1 MASMPRVLVL
11 HTGGTLMMGRESPDA
26 GAPLTPDVYGRDLAV
41 ELPSLVRIADLETRI
56 LFSMD
61 SGDLQPADWLAIA
74 KEVHAAAE
82 DPSIDGIVIVHGT
95 DTMAYTASALG
106 LLLGPIPKPV
116 VLTGAQR
123 PLTFART
130 DARENL
136 IDAVLVATL
145 PVPEV
150 TIAFASRAL
159 RGVRATKRDAWAFDA
174 FDSPNCP
181 PLVELGLGVDV
192 AKHVRPAGP
201 LAPFDARLDPRVLAV
216 RVFPGIDPS
225 LVKGA
230 VRAGVRG
237 LVLEAYGTGNLPH
250 LGSSLI
256 PALEEARARG
266 VPVLVVS
273 QCLRGFVDMTA
284 YAGGA
289 QAKAAGAISGGDM
302 TVEAAIAKL
311 MIGLGRYSDP
321 AALRAWL
328 EDDVSGERTSASR

>member
-1 MASMPRVLVL
+1 MPKVLVL
-11 HTGGTLMMGRESPDA
+11 HTGGTLMMRSAAVEGE
-26 GAPLTPDVYGRDLAV
+26 APLTPDVYGRDLAA
-41 ELPSLVRIADLETRI
+41 ELPSLERIADLETRI
-56 LFSMD
+56 LLTMD
-61 SGDLQPADWLAIA
+61 SGDLQPAHWVVIA
-74 KEVHAAAE
+74 QEVHAAAA
-82 DPSIDGIVIVHGT
+82 DPTIDGIVIVHGT

-123 PLTFART
+123 PLTLART

-192 AKHVRPAGP
+192 AKHVRAPGP
-201 LAPFDARLDPRVLAV
+201 LAPFDARLEPHVLAV
-216 RVFPGIDPS
+216 RVFPGIDPA
-225 LVKGA
+225 LVRGA

-250 LGSSLI
+250 LGGSLI
-256 PALEEARARG
+256 PALEEARERG

-273 QCLRGFVDMTA
+273 QCLRGFVDMGA

-289 QAKAAGAISGGDM
+289 EAKRAGAISGGDM

-311 MIGLGRYSDP
+311 MIGLGRYGDP
-321 AALRAWL
+321 SILRPWL
-328 EDDVSGERTSASR
+328 EADVSGERTPLEFA